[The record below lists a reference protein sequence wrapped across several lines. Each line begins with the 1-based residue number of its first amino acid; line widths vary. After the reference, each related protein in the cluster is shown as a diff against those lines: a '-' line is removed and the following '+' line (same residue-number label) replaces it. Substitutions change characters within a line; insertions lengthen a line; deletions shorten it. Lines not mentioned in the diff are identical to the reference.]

1 MILEDLY
8 KQKRTLFD
16 YRRGP
21 LGQHFD
27 GLIGHLENLGYAR
40 SSIKDVIGRLCQFN
54 YFLMDRGQREVD
66 NLTMSFTEP
75 FVDVYISAFRDHHA
89 YAATKAKSLR
99 CDLKHLFNYL
109 AKVKIIELPVPE
121 PVAAKPCDWILGPF
135 LDYLRREG
143 SLRDNTIQ
151 NKRRLL
157 EPALAAFVITDD
169 RTSIKDLKAEVVEE
183 YVKKHFKD
191 SVSNFRTIA
200 SALRGFFQ
208 FCAREGHTSIDLS
221 GLLPHAPG
229 YRMATLPK
237 GMDDSAIEAIF
248 AGIPKDTPAG
258 MRDRA
263 IMLLLMAF
271 GMRGTQVAKLSLDDI
286 NWQRSL
292 VRIRAEKGGR
302 EVVLP
307 MLDSVGE
314 AILAYLQHRPKSL
327 NREVFLVTKAP
338 HRPVTSV
345 GIGAMIRGYAKA
357 AGLDLPRCGTH
368 TMRHSWAIR
377 ALAHGA
383 PMKAI
388 ADVFGHKH
396 LDTTFIYAKTDTKAL
411 REVAL
416 PWPEVSR

>member
-1 MILEDLY
+1 MTLEHYY
-8 KQKRTLFD
+8 KQRRTVAD

-21 LGQHFD
+21 IGPHFD
-27 GLIGHLENLGYAR
+27 GLIGDLKSLGY
-40 SSIKDVIGRLCQFN
+40 SDGTIKPILGRICQFN
-54 YFLMDRGQREVD
+54 YFLIDRGQREVGS
-66 NLTMSFTEP
+66 LTMSFAEP
-75 FVDVYISAFRDHHA
+75 FIDACIPPIRDYPA
-89 YAATKAKSLR
+89 YAATKAQSLR

-109 AKVKIIELPVPE
+109 AKIKLIELPVPE
-121 PVAAKPCDWILGPF
+121 PVAKPCDWILNPF
-135 LDYLRREG
+135 LEYARREW
-143 SLRDNTIQ
+143 SLKDTTVQ

-157 EPALAAFVITDD
+157 EPALAALGITDD
-169 RTSIKDLKAEVVEE
+169 RTSIKALKAEVVEE
-183 YVKKHFKD
+183 YIKKHFKD
-191 SVSNFRTIA
+191 SVANFRTIA
-200 SALRGFFQ
+200 SALRGFLQ

-237 GMDDSAIEAIF
+237 GMADSAIEAIF
-248 AGIPKDTPAG
+248 SAIPTDTPAG
-258 MRDRA
+258 LRDRA

-271 GMRGTQVAKLSLDDI
+271 GIRGTQVASLSLDDI

-327 NREVFLVTKAP
+327 NREVFLSTRPP
-338 HRPVTSV
+338 HRTLTSV
-345 GIGAMIRGYAKA
+345 RIGAMIRDYAEA

-377 ALAHGA
+377 ALAHDA

-388 ADVFGHKH
+388 ADIFGHKH
-396 LDTTFIYAKTDTKAL
+396 LDTTFIYSKTNTKAL
-411 REVAL
+411 AEVAL
-416 PWPEVSR
+416 PWPGGSR